1 MPRLPVNEI
10 NKQVAQLES
19 KLNKSA
25 SIKGARVLKPIDE
38 SPNTYFLRRPSGI
51 MQLDV
56 DTGGGIPAGG
66 LTYVSGPQGGGKSFL
81 FYKYCAMNQR
91 LYGKSSV
98 IALGCTET
106 TPDHFFMRQAGMQI
120 AIPEKMIDQAEEA
133 RKELGLRGFTKEE
146 LKAFRAETVGKVE
159 IITGL
164 HGEEI
169 LNTVIDCF
177 DAKVFDLIG
186 LDSVSMLLPE
196 ADADKDL
203 DENEKRA
210 AAAGLLT
217 KFFKHYLSG
226 TTGYNGTNNTSVVF
240 IAQARSNSKKSEAM
254 PHLAKYMKDWATEGA
269 WAARHGKLIDITL
282 WSGAKEKEEV
292 KVGATLAD
300 MADKAKKRVQTG
312 KTINYEITK
321 GKAGIHEGIT
331 GEIDFNFVSQVDDV
345 RSVIITGFQCG
356 VVMEKDGL
364 LSVVRRS
371 ANEYFEGLVNIAG
384 VDRLIEL
391 IRADF
396 NLELAI
402 RREVLYSKGI
412 TCLYGSA

>member
-1 MPRLPVNEI
+1 MPRMPVTDI
-10 NKQVAQLES
+10 NKQVAQLEAR
-19 KLNKSA
+19 LNKSA
-25 SIKGARVLKPIDE
+25 QVKGARVLKPIDE
-38 SPNTYFLRRPSGI
+38 APNTYFLRRPSGI
-51 MQLDV
+51 MQLDI

-66 LTYVSGPQGGGKSFL
+66 LTYISGPQGGGKSFL

-98 IALGCTET
+98 IALGCTEQP
-106 TPDHFFMRQAGMQI
+106 PDHFFMRQAGMQV

-133 RKELGLRGFTKEE
+133 RKALGLKGFTKEE
-146 LKAFRAETVGKVE
+146 LKDFRKETVGKVE

-164 HGEEI
+164 HGEEL

-177 DAKVFDLIG
+177 DSRLFDLIG
-186 LDSVSMLLPE
+186 VDSVSMLLPE

-210 AAAGLLT
+210 ATAGLLT

-240 IAQARSNSKKSEAM
+240 IAQARSNSKKSEAL
-254 PHLAKYMKDWATEGA
+254 PHMAKYMKDWATEGA
-269 WAARHGKLIDITL
+269 WAARHGKLIDITM

-292 KVGATLAD
+292 KGAATLAD
-300 MADKAKKRVQTG
+300 MAAKEKKRVQTG

-321 GKAGIHEGIT
+321 GKAGIHEGVT
-331 GEIDFNFVSQVDDV
+331 GEIEFTFANQVDDV
-345 RSVIITGFQCG
+345 RTVIVAGFQSG

-364 LSVVRRS
+364 LTVIRRS
-371 ANEYFEGLVNIAG
+371 TGEVFEGLHNIAG
-384 VDRLIEL
+384 VDRLCEL
-391 IRADF
+391 IRSDF
-396 NLELAI
+396 ELEVAI
-402 RREVLYSKGI
+402 RREVLYSRGI